1 MCTQKMIEN
10 RDDEEVNKDEMEEI
24 RNHQDDEEVN
34 KDEMEEIRNHQDNYF

>member
-1 MCTQKMIEN
+1 MIEN